1 MYLHLSD
8 YDKLR
13 IAQLRKQLATLEQ
26 LGKGNSKEA
35 WDIAESIAD
44 VEQDL

>member
-8 YDKLR
+8 YQKQRL
-13 IAQLRKQLATLEQ
+13 AQLRKQLSTLEQ
-26 LGKGNSKEA
+26 LGKGNSSQA

-44 VEQDL
+44 LEQDL